1 MDNEQGNADY
11 MMFAD
16 LDYSHPEVQEDVKN
30 WGVWITKELGLKG
43 FRLDA
48 VQHFSERFTNE
59 WIENL
64 REQCGQDIFIV
75 GEFWVGDTK
84 VMAEWLSKMDHK
96 FSLYDAPLLYNF
108 SRISTSEKADLR
120 KVFDN
125 SLVQEKPVNTVVS
138 KESIH
143 GFRG

>member
-1 MDNEQGNADY
+1 MDNDKGNADY

-59 WIENL
+59 WIESL

-84 VMAEWLSKMDHK
+84 VIAEWLAKMNHK

-108 SRISTSEKADLR
+108 SSISTSEKADLR

-125 SLVQEKPVNTVVS
+125 SLVQEKPVNAVVS
-138 KESIH
+138 KGSTY
-143 GFRG
+143 GFRS

>member
-1 MDNEQGNADY
+1 

-30 WGVWITKELGLKG
+30 WGLWITKELGLKG

-84 VMAEWLSKMDHK
+84 VMAEWLAKMNHK

-108 SRISTSEKADLR
+108 SSISTSEKADLR

-125 SLVQEKPVNTVVS
+125 SLVQEKPVNAVVS
-138 KESIH
+138 KEYTH
-143 GFRG
+143 GFCS